1 MDDTTWNAIRNAL
14 YVEFHDVDDLA
25 EAAVLLVRMVIAIV
39 LAGVIGLER
48 EHRDAPAGLR
58 THMLV
63 GLGSA
68 LFVLVPL
75 QAGVSP
81 ADLTRVVQGVVSGIG
96 FLGAGAILKESR
108 GNQVRGLTTAASVFA
123 TAAIGVTAGMGKAMT
138 AIMATGLVLFILALL
153 HRWEKRLGLR
163 TEDRQTQGSAEGG
176 ATDAIDDMDAGS
188 GTGNRGV

>member
-1 MDDTTWNAIRNAL
+1 MSDTWDAILHAL
-14 YVEFHDVDDLA
+14 YEEFHDVHDLA
-25 EAAVLLVRMVIAIV
+25 EAAVLLVRMLIAIV
-39 LAGVIGLER
+39 LAGIIGFER
-48 EHRDAPAGLR
+48 ERRDAPAGLR

-81 ADLTRVVQGVVSGIG
+81 ADVTRVVQGVVSGIG
-96 FLGAGAILKESR
+96 FLGAGAILKESQ

-123 TAAIGVTAGMGKAMT
+123 TSAIGVTAGMGKAMT
-138 AIMATGLVLFILALL
+138 AILATGLVLFILAML

-163 TEDRQTQGSAEGG
+163 IEDRQPPAPG
-176 ATDAIDDMDAGS
+176 ADLQQDGDIDAGA
-188 GTGNRGV
+188 GTGARSV